1 MSYTIHKRTLEIA
14 RPLTRDSNA
23 CVRLQRTRFYLVEVL
38 VEDAAV
44 WNCRGYGA
52 GTDKGYSTNLGTAL
66 LLPHQFYGCPP
77 RASLP

>member
-1 MSYTIHKRTLEIA
+1 MSYTIHKCKLEIA

-52 GTDKGYSTNLGTAL
+52 GTDKESASHPLRQKTFRLTEPL
-66 LLPHQFYGCPP
+66 LVV
-77 RASLP
+77 R